1 MDKKNQTK
9 AGIIFG
15 TVMTAFFFLQTLFT
29 SDNLGAKNIL
39 ISLIVAVFCGA
50 LAGILYAWTVGK
62 FGRSGWIDNQ
72 TRITTEPGESIL
84 FDTPANHFK
93 GIEGVGGKLYLTNK
107 RLVFKSHKINFQ
119 KHQLSINLSD
129 IQKVDRYKPLGIANN
144 GLLIKTADNKIEKFV
159 VEKREAWM
167 EQMCENNSL
176 QLG

>member
-15 TVMTAFFFLQTLFT
+15 TVMALFFFLQTLFT
-29 SDNLGAKNIL
+29 SDNPGAKNIL
-39 ISLIVAVFCGA
+39 ISLIVAIFCGT
-50 LAGILYAWTVGK
+50 LAGFLYAWTVGK
-62 FGRSGWIDNQ
+62 FGRSGWIDKQ

-93 GIEGVGGKLYLTNK
+93 GIEAVGGKLYLTNK

-119 KHQLSINLSD
+119 KHQLLINLSD
-129 IQKVDRYKPLGIANN
+129 IQKVDKYKPFGITNN
-144 GLLIKTADNKIEKFV
+144 GLLIETADNKIEKFV
-159 VEKREAWM
+159 VEKREGWVD
-167 EQMCENNSL
+167 QLSGNNDL

>member
-9 AGIIFG
+9 AGIFFG
-15 TVMTAFFFLQTLFT
+15 TVMAAFFFLQTLFT
-29 SDNLGAKNIL
+29 SDNPGAKNIL

-50 LAGILYAWTVGK
+50 LAGVLYAWTIGK
-62 FGRSGWIDNQ
+62 FSRSGWIDKQ

-84 FDTPANHFK
+84 FDTTANHFK
-93 GIEGVGGKLYLTNK
+93 GMEAVGGKLYLTNK

-119 KHQLSINLSD
+119 KHQLSIDLSD
-129 IQKVDRYKPLGIANN
+129 IQKMDRYKPLGIANN

-159 VEKREAWM
+159 VEKRETWVD
-167 EQMCENNSL
+167 QLGKYSGL

>member
-39 ISLIVAVFCGA
+39 TSLIVAVFCGA
-50 LAGILYAWTVGK
+50 LAGVLYAWTVGK
-62 FGRSGWIDNQ
+62 FGRFGWIDNQ

-93 GIEGVGGKLYLTNK
+93 GMEAVGGKLYLTYK
-107 RLVFKSHKINFQ
+107 RLVFKSHKIIFKNTNFQ
-119 KHQLSINLSD
+119 STCAIFKTWISISHSALPIMD
-129 IQKVDRYKPLGIANN
+129 Y
-144 GLLIKTADNKIEKFV
+144 
-159 VEKREAWM
+159 
-167 EQMCENNSL
+167 
-176 QLG
+176 